1 MTTRHTR
8 AFVGTELPGPIS
20 RAFIEEQAAF
30 ESSARTY
37 PRHTPIAIAGGSGSY
52 LTDVDG
58 NRFLDFLSGAGVL
71 ALGHDHPELVTAAAQ
86 QLGIATQMLDFPTGA
101 KQAFTRA
108 LRAQLPT
115 GMRDR
120 TRIHF
125 CGPTGAD
132 AVDAAIK
139 LCKTYTGRDEVAA
152 FHGGFHGSTQSTIA
166 LTGLRAPKE
175 HLHNLTP
182 AAFFPYSYC
191 FRCPLDLERDSCATN
206 CACYLANMLADPN
219 AGVRKPAAVIMELVQ
234 GEGGVV
240 PATPEFVSQIREI
253 TRAHDIPLVVDEI
266 QTGCGRTGTWYAF
279 EQFGIEPDVI
289 VSSKAIGGGHPM
301 SVIIYDQRMDGWAA
315 GAHTGTFRGN
325 QLAFAAGTALM
336 RVVERDDVL
345 SNVGVVGE
353 FLRDGLCRL
362 AQRFDFLADV
372 RGRGLMLGVEISPI
386 GGLSASQVSRR
397 LHQAA
402 LHRGLLYE
410 LAGRDDCVARFL
422 PPLNL
427 SRDEAA
433 EALELFAAAVA
444 EVSNAIP
451 RVAGA

>member
-1 MTTRHTR
+1 MTTRRTR
-8 AFVGTELPGPIS
+8 AAVRTELPGPVS
-20 RAFIEEQAAF
+20 RAFIEEQAAV

-71 ALGHDHPELVTAAAQ
+71 ALGHDHPELVAAAAE
-86 QLGIATQMLDFPTGA
+86 QLGVATQLLDFPTGA
-101 KQAFTRA
+101 KREFTRA
-108 LRAQLPT
+108 LRTKLPA
-115 GMRDR
+115 GLRDR
-120 TRIHF
+120 ARIHF

-139 LCKTYTGRDEVAA
+139 LCKTYTGRGEVVT

-175 HLHNLTP
+175 HLRNLAP

-191 FRCPLDLERDSCATN
+191 FRCPLDLTPDTCATN
-206 CACYLANMLADPN
+206 CVRYLANMLEDPN
-219 AGVRKPAAVIMELVQ
+219 GGVRKPAAVIMELVQ
-234 GEGGVV
+234 GEGGVI
-240 PATPEFVSQIREI
+240 PATPEFVSQIRQI
-253 TRAHDIPLVVDEI
+253 TTAHDIPLVVDEI

-289 VSSKAIGGGHPM
+289 VSSKAIGGGHPL
-301 SVIIYDQRMDGWAA
+301 SVIIYDQKMDGWAA

-325 QLAFAAGTALM
+325 QLAFAAGAALM

-345 SNVGVVGE
+345 GNVRVVGE
-353 FLRDGLCRL
+353 FLRDGLDRL
-362 AQRFDFLADV
+362 AQRFGCLADV
-372 RGRGLMLGVEISPI
+372 RGRGLMLGVEISPLE
-386 GGLSASQVSRR
+386 GLSAGKVSRR

-402 LHRGLLYE
+402 LRRGLLYE

-427 SRDEAA
+427 SLDEAA
-433 EALELFAAAVA
+433 EALELFAASVA
-444 EVSNAIP
+444 EVSGHNI
-451 RVAGA
+451 